1 MRKSDPLKAPGAVR
15 CAIYT
20 RKSTE
25 EGLEQEFNSL
35 DAQREACEAYI
46 TSQRHAGWVSVPEMY
61 DDGGLSGGSMERPA
75 LRRLLDDI
83 KDGKV
88 QIVVVYKVDRLTR
101 SLADFAKI
109 VDVLD
114 TNNASFVSVT
124 QQFNTT
130 TSMGRLTLNMLL
142 SFAQFEREIAGER
155 IRDKIAASKA
165 KGMWMGGTVPLGY
178 DVHER
183 KLVVNPAE
191 ADTVRMIYGRYVE
204 LGSVALLRSELDQR
218 NVRSKRRVTADGRVV
233 GGQKIYRGALYLI
246 LQNRLY
252 RGEVMHKGN
261 VYSGQHDAI
270 VDLALWQK
278 VQDRLA
284 GNRIDRSLGVGA
296 KAPSLLAGLIFDTEG
311 NRLSPTHAVKKGRRY
326 RYYVSATLITAP
338 RSEHLEGRRIP
349 AGDVEALVLDRLRA
363 FLSSQKEVG
372 NAIAPFKLDASRQRA
387 VLDWSAKLAVR
398 WADLTPLRLRTLVN
412 AVVLRVDVGDAEVR
426 VWLDRLAFV
435 SRALSGTIQRAANDQ
450 TPVEPLAL
458 SIEAQLR
465 RAGKGTRLVIGQGVA
480 NSVDGNLVALLARAQ
495 TARAALESG
504 SEESIEAMAERFKGR
519 RDHFGALIRISYLS
533 PGLVRAILA
542 GEQPVELS
550 PRRLVT
556 LCKDLPHDWQEQRA
570 FLGFAA
576 A

>member
-1 MRKSDPLKAPGAVR
+1 MRKPELLKSAGALR

-46 TSQRHAGWVSVPEMY
+46 TSQRHAGWVAVLDMY

-75 LRRLLDDI
+75 LRRLLTDI
-83 KDGKV
+83 KAGKV

-114 TNNASFVSVT
+114 AHNASFVSVT

-183 KLVVNPAE
+183 KLIVNPTE
-191 ADTVRMIYGRYVE
+191 ADTVRLIFQRYLE
-204 LGSVALLRSELDQR
+204 LGSVALLRTELDQR
-218 NVRSKRRVTADGRVV
+218 NIRSKRRVSAGGRVG

-252 RGEVMHKGN
+252 RGEVSHNGKI
-261 VYSGQHDAI
+261 YPGQHEAI

-284 GNRIDRSLGVGA
+284 GNRNDRAICVGA
-296 KAPSLLAGLIFDTEG
+296 EEPSLLSGLIFDRDGKRMT
-311 NRLSPTHAVKKGRRY
+311 PTHAVKKGKRY

-338 RSEHLEGRRIP
+338 RSDHLQGRRIP
-349 AGDVEALVLDRLRA
+349 AGDTEALVLDRLRCFFA
-363 FLSSQKEVG
+363 SEKDVG
-372 NAIAPFKLDASRQRA
+372 DAIAPFNLDGLRQRA
-387 VLDWSAKLAVR
+387 VLGWSAKMAGR
-398 WADLTPLRLRTLVN
+398 WAVLPPIKVRNLVKSI
-412 AVVLRVDVGDAEVR
+412 VLRVEVSDAAIQVYVDLMAFIAKATPNLVEGPTK
-426 VWLDRLAFV
+426 DRT
-435 SRALSGTIQRAANDQ
+435 R
-450 TPVEPLAL
+450 VEPLVL
-458 SIEAQLR
+458 RIEAQLR
-465 RAGKGTRLVIGQGVA
+465 RAGKGTRLVIGPGVA
-480 NSVDGNLVALLARAQ
+480 NSIDVDLVALLARAHA
-495 TARAALESG
+495 ARLALESG
-504 SEESIEAMAERFKGR
+504 NDACIEAMAARFKGR

-533 PGLVRAILA
+533 PNLVRAILS

-556 LCKDLPHDWQEQRA
+556 LCKDLPHDWKQQRA
-570 FLGFAA
+570 YLGFAR
-576 A
+576 